1 MMRQSSER
9 FLRRTERLR
18 RFTSI
23 QLNRNINILLTFWT
37 VLKDAI
43 WISSIQFWSSWL
55 GKKMLVITHEN
66 LWDHTDFQLP
76 VKSELEELS

>member
-23 QLNRNINILLTFWT
+23 QLNGNTNILLTFWT
-37 VLKDAI
+37 VLKDAV
-43 WISSIQFWSSWL
+43 WISSIQFWSSWF
-55 GKKMLVITHEN
+55 GKKMLVITQKN
-66 LWDHTDFQLP
+66 LWDYTDFQLP
-76 VKSELEELS
+76 AKSELEELS